1 MKYQV
6 PSKYLS
12 TKENLKIL
20 SKIIPATEDPPKV
33 GAVAMRSTAPKSIQ
47 KVGAVAIRSIAP
59 KSTRKVGAVAIRSI
73 APKSIPKVG
82 GLQLQAASQVSQI
95 RYEAKEEEAPCSA
108 CRVIKQSLWELLLF
122 TVCIFN

>member
-47 KVGAVAIRSIAP
+47 
-59 KSTRKVGAVAIRSI
+59 KVGAVAIRSI